1 MHLYPFKVP
10 RIARALLAGIVWQ
23 MEPGSRRIYLT
34 FDDGPVPEA
43 TPWVLRRLEEYDA
56 KATFFCVGHNI
67 DKHPR
72 IFDRLIRAGH
82 TPGNHTY
89 NHLNGFAH
97 SGEAYLENVRQTE
110 RLTGTRLFRPPY
122 GRLTPE
128 QYAALRREGFRI
140 VLCDVISGD
149 FDSSQPVDRLQ
160 RNLLT
165 NTQDGSLVLF
175 HDSIKA
181 IPRTE
186 ELLPAFLRHF
196 SRLGYS
202 FCALP
207 ATQAPC
213 PVPDPLPAGAALA
226 GAATL

>member
-1 MHLYPFKVP
+1 MQFYPFKVSWL
-10 RIARALLAGIVWQ
+10 ARALLGGIVWK
-23 MEPGSRRIYLT
+23 MDAGTRRIYLT

-43 TPWVLRRLEEYDA
+43 TPWVLRRLEEYGA

-72 IFDRLIRAGH
+72 VFDRLLQAGH
-82 TPGNHTY
+82 TPANHTY
-89 NHLNGFAH
+89 NHLNGFRCPTKT
-97 SGEAYLENVRQTE
+97 YLENVRRAE
-110 RLTGTRLFRPPY
+110 RLTGTKLFRPPY
-122 GRLTPE
+122 GRITPE

-149 FDSSQPVDRLQ
+149 FDRLQPVERLRQ
-160 RNLLT
+160 NVLS
-165 NTQDGSLVLF
+165 NTEDGSLVLF

-181 IPRTE
+181 IPRIS

-196 SRLGYS
+196 SDSGYR

-207 ATQAPC
+207 AAEAFARNPSAE
-213 PVPDPLPAGAALA
+213 PAVRNVADIR
-226 GAATL
+226 

>member
-10 RIARALLAGIVWQ
+10 RLTRLLLGGIIWK
-23 MEPGSRRIYLT
+23 MDPGERRIYLT

-43 TPWVLRRLEEYDA
+43 TPWVLRRLEEYGA

-72 IFDRLIRAGH
+72 VFERILRGGH
-82 TPGNHTY
+82 TPANHTY
-89 NHLNGFAH
+89 NHLSGFKCSA
-97 SGEAYLENVRQTE
+97 EEYMENVWKAE

-122 GRLTPE
+122 ARITPE
-128 QYAALRREGFRI
+128 QYTTLRNDFRI

-149 FDSSQPVDRLQ
+149 FDRRQDVERLR
-160 RNLLT
+160 RNLLS
-165 NTQDGSLVLF
+165 NAEDGSLVLF

-181 IPRTE
+181 IPRTG
-186 ELLPAFLRHF
+186 ELLPALLRYF
-196 SRLGYS
+196 SDLGYR

-207 ATQAPC
+207 AADELPQA
-213 PVPDPLPAGAALA
+213 DTAAVVLA
-226 GAATL
+226 VTNA

>member
-10 RIARALLAGIVWQ
+10 RIARALLGGIAWQ
-23 MEPGSRRIYLT
+23 MDPGLRRIYLT

-43 TPWVLRRLEEYDA
+43 TPWVLRRLEEFDA

-72 IFDRLIRAGH
+72 IFDRLVRAGH
-82 TPGNHTY
+82 TPANHTY
-89 NHLNGFAH
+89 NHLNGFAQT
-97 SGEAYLENVRQTE
+97 GEAYLENIRKTE

-128 QYAALRREGFRI
+128 QYTALHREGYRI

-160 RNLLT
+160 RNLLA
-165 NTQDGSLVLF
+165 NTQDGSIVLF

-181 IPRTE
+181 IPRTG

-196 SRLGYS
+196 SLLGYN

-207 ATQAPC
+207 PAPALSPIPNPQA
-213 PVPDPLPAGAALA
+213 AGTTLA
-226 GAATL
+226 GATTL